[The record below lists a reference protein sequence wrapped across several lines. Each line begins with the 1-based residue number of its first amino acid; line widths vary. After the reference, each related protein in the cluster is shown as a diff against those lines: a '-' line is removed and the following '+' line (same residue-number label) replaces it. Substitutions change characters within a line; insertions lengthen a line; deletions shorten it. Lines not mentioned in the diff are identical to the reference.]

1 MSSRSLQSGRPHCKL
16 SLLAC
21 CHTLQLA
28 DHSNERGPNY
38 DARRG
43 AICCLDP
50 AQSAVINLCRS
61 RSPPSRWRCEH
72 TWRTCGTAG
81 DGTRTMRSS
90 TRRLARRRTTQSPT
104 CCGTTIGYLLPAR
117 HTAACRQPSYCE
129 LVWSSIFDT
138 RRLQLTV
145 ELYACQLQLT
155 ALHWQSRAVRA
166 WSLLDI
172 VK

>member
-1 MSSRSLQSGRPHCKL
+1 MCCPRCRRGHSLQRDRPHCKL
-16 SLLAC
+16 FLLAC

-28 DHSNERGPNY
+28 NHIKERGPNH
-38 DARRG
+38 DARPG

-50 AQSAVINLCRS
+50 AQSAAMVCLTVINLCRS

-104 CCGTTIGYLLPAR
+104 SCGTTIGYLLPAR
-117 HTAACRQPSYCE
+117 RTAACRQPSYCE
-129 LVWSSIFDT
+129 LVWSSILDT
-138 RRLQLTV
+138 RRLQSPV
-145 ELYACQLQLT
+145 ELYAHQLYIG
-155 ALHWQSRAVRA
+155 RAG
-166 WSLLDI
+166 L
-172 VK
+172 